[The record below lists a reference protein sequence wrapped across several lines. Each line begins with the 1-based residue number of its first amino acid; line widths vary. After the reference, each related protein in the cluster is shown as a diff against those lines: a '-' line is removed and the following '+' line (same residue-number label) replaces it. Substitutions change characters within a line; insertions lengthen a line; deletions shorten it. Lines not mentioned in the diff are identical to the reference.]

1 MAGWHEIS
9 KNFGVKTKHY
19 MCEHPSLTNNTQIIP
34 LTVGSVDVSSMESLQ
49 KGFDDFKTDF
59 GGKLDICVPCAG
71 INRNLEFLQTS
82 YEEAQKL
89 SGVNFMG
96 VYL

>member
-1 MAGWHEIS
+1 
-9 KNFGVKTKHY
+9 
-19 MCEHPSLTNNTQIIP
+19 
-34 LTVGSVDVSSMESLQ
+34 MESLQ
-49 KGFDDFKTDF
+49 KGFEDFKADF

-71 INRNLEFLQTS
+71 INRNLEFLETS